1 MALPVV
7 DFSSWYNLDDEAS
20 RKGVAQELVNACQRV
35 GFVRIINHS
44 LPEDSLDGAFE
55 WMRQFFALPE
65 EEKMKAPHPE
75 GWAVH
80 RGYSWPGL
88 EKVSQIMSTGDDKE
102 VRSKLREV
110 PDVKEVYDIGS
121 ENNTHEPNQW
131 LPDATL
137 PGFREFMIQFYSDC
151 DRVGNDILRALAV
164 GLDLEDAEYLT
175 MKHSGNSHQLR
186 LLHYLPVPAEDLE
199 QDRVSRC
206 AAHTDWSSITLL
218 FQDDCGGLEVE
229 DVSRPGSFVPAR
241 PVKNSIIM
249 NVGDL
254 LQRWSN
260 GSFWKPYLFSFRWAN
275 DTGSTVS
282 LPELSDRIEGPNRM
296 TRERYSIPFFMSP
309 DDDIV
314 VECIPSCISD
324 REPAKYEPI
333 TRGDYNK
340 MRMAMM
346 Y

>member
-7 DFSSWYNLDDEAS
+7 DFSSWYDIDDEAS
-20 RKGVAQELVNACQRV
+20 RKGVARELVDACQRV
-35 GFVRIINHS
+35 GFVRIMNHS
-44 LPEDSLDGAFE
+44 LPEANLNKAFE
-55 WMRQFFALPE
+55 WMKQLFALPE

-88 EKVSQIMSTGDDKE
+88 EKISQIMSTGDDE
-102 VRSKLREV
+102 EARMKLREV

-151 DRVGNDILRALAV
+151 DHVGNDILRALAV
-164 GLDLEDAEYLT
+164 GLKLEDTEYLT
-175 MKHSGNSHQLR
+175 RKHSGDSHQLR
-186 LLHYLPVPAEDLE
+186 LLHYLPVPADDLE
-199 QDRVSRC
+199 QDRISRC

-229 DVSRPGSFVPAR
+229 DISRPGTFVPAP

-254 LQRWSN
+254 LQRWT
-260 GSFWKPYLFSFRWAN
+260 N
-275 DTGSTVS
+275 DRLRSTNHRVG
-282 LPELSDRIEGPNRM
+282 LPELSDRFEGPNRM

-309 DDDIV
+309 DDDVV
-314 VECIPSCISD
+314 VECIPSCMSD